1 MMRRLRFPGRHR
13 SRPRPFAGQG
23 IVEFALI
30 SLTLMAITFG
40 IIDFGRAVFARSM
53 LTNAVREAART
64 GIVIDRETTTTSTA
78 FESQVVV
85 AAQRRSPSLGL
96 TTSHFNTLNG
106 KIACSKWDSSD
117 DGNLGNCVAST
128 IDAGDRLTVCAD
140 YEFGLT
146 APRLL
151 KINTIRMQ
159 ECARVPLQ

>member
-1 MMRRLRFPGRHR
+1 MRRPRSPRRHR
-13 SRPRPFAGQG
+13 SRPRPFAGQS

-30 SLTLMAITFG
+30 SLTLMMLTFG

-64 GIVIDRETTTTSTA
+64 GIVINRRTVTSSD
-78 FESQVVV
+78 FEAQVVA

-96 TTSHFNTLNG
+96 ATDHFTMLNG

-117 DGNLGNCVAST
+117 DGNLGNCVST
-128 IDAGDRLTVCAD
+128 TINAGDRLTVCAD
-140 YEFGLT
+140 YQFGLT

-151 KINTIRMQ
+151 KINGIRMQ
-159 ECARVPLQ
+159 ECARLPLQ